1 MKASITDS
9 HQKRIDNAMQEIL
22 AGTEAAPIS
31 EVNVDQLQP
40 YPQHPFK
47 LYEGERLQHMI
58 ESIKLDG
65 VIHPIVIR
73 RLDDGALQIL
83 AGHNRVNAAKLV
95 GLRTVPARILD
106 DVDDV
111 TAKRIVYSTNFIQR
125 TISEM
130 SHSEAAALVS
140 RAKASLT
147 FLGWRGK
154 SKEGY
159 RSREIVADKYGL
171 TQSKLDI
178 YLRIDLLIEDLK
190 PFVDDSRIPL
200 TAAVDISHISYAHQA
215 VIAELLRENPGL
227 EISCINAEYFRTMDK
242 KGKLTQELIKEILLG
257 IEDEPI
263 TEDDASSPK
272 RHRSVSKGMS
282 ITLPPKIVQRYFD
295 GQGKAQV
302 REQVIE
308 AIVSHFG
315 G

>member
-1 MKASITDS
+1 
-9 HQKRIDNAMQEIL
+9 
-22 AGTEAAPIS
+22 
-31 EVNVDQLQP
+31 
-40 YPQHPFK
+40 
-47 LYEGERLQHMI
+47 MI

-95 GLRTVPARILD
+95 GLRTVPARMLD

-111 TAKRIVYSTNFIQR
+111 TAKRILYSTNFIQR

-130 SHSEAAALVS
+130 PHSEAAALVS

-200 TAAVDISHISYAHQA
+200 TAAVDISHIPYAHQA

-227 EISCINAEYFRTMDK
+227 EISCINAKYFRTMHK
-242 KGKLTQELIKEILLG
+242 MGKLTPELIKEILLG
-257 IEDEPI
+257 AEDEPA
-263 TEDDASSPK
+263 TEDDDSSPK
-272 RHRSVSKGMS
+272 RHRTVSKGMS
-282 ITLPPKIVQRYFD
+282 ITLPPNIVQRYFD

>member
-1 MKASITDS
+1 
-9 HQKRIDNAMQEIL
+9 
-22 AGTEAAPIS
+22 
-31 EVNVDQLQP
+31 
-40 YPQHPFK
+40 
-47 LYEGERLQHMI
+47 MI

-95 GLRTVPARILD
+95 GLRTVPARMLD

-111 TAKRIVYSTNFIQR
+111 TAKRILYSTNFIQR

-130 SHSEAAALVS
+130 PHSEAAALVS

-159 RSREIVADKYGL
+159 RSRDIVADKYGL
-171 TQSKLDI
+171 TQSKLDT
-178 YLRIDLLIEDLK
+178 YLRIDLLLEDIK
-190 PFVDDSRIPL
+190 PFVDEGRIPL
-200 TAAVDISHISYAHQA
+200 TAAVDISHISYPHQ
-215 VIAELLRENPGL
+215 VVMAELLRESPGL

-242 KGKLTQELIKEILLG
+242 TGKLTPELIKEILLG
-257 IEDEPI
+257 VEDEPI
-263 TEDDASSPK
+263 TEDEDSSPK

-282 ITLPPKIVQRYFD
+282 ITLPTDIVQRYFE
-295 GQGKAQV
+295 GQGKAQI
-302 REQVIE
+302 REQIIE
-308 AIVSHFG
+308 AIVSYFARR
-315 G
+315 